1 MTGRSQGQGLRCST
15 RSQWGLPPE
24 GGFSRCRRARL
35 DLAPARYR
43 AEDSNTAFLTSEAIT
58 YIWVRR
64 EQPWFVHISSL
75 APHPPFVAP
84 DAYHALYDPSNVPPP
99 AQAASPEIEAEQH
112 PWRAYHL
119 YNQKG
124 IGCTVGVTAADNLS
138 LSEGDL
144 RQLRATYYGMMS
156 EVDAQVGRL
165 IDHIESTG
173 EYERTLIVFGSDHG
187 EQLGDHWMFA
197 KYGDFDQSFLNPL
210 ILRDP

>member
-1 MTGRSQGQGLRCST
+1 M
-15 RSQWGLPPE
+15 
-24 GGFSRCRRARL
+24 
-35 DLAPARYR
+35 
-43 AEDSNTAFLTSEAIT
+43 
-58 YIWVRR
+58 
-64 EQPWFVHISSL
+64 HISSL

-210 ILRDP
+210 ILRDPRPEADGGRGRILQRHRISTHDSRHSKRRRPLSHHFRLILGDEGTYGGAVCRVRV